1 LRGVLVKARADRALG
16 ELASLLKSS
25 KEWRDFFRECS
36 EAGALRL
43 RSQARQFRAELRE
56 GGRGDLA
63 LADVE
68 DSLLV
73 IARKVLPR
81 ALAAQWDE
89 VWAAELCGDAL
100 ARIAEHYASI
110 SAVER
115 EVLDLGAG
123 EAWQDEMHRAALA
136 NDPAAFRTALAG
148 WESEVLGAMDQAR
161 RGAA

>member
-1 LRGVLVKARADRALG
+1 MNATAAIADLLRESA
-16 ELASLLKSS
+16 
-25 KEWRDFFRECS
+25 EWRAFFRACCET
-36 EAGALRL
+36 GALRL

-56 GGRGDLA
+56 RGHEGLA

-73 IARKVLPR
+73 IARKVLPSS
-81 ALAAQWDE
+81 AGAQWDE
-89 VWAAELCGDAL
+89 AWAAELCADAL
-100 ARIAEHYASI
+100 ARISERYASI
-110 SAVER
+110 SAAER
-115 EVLDLGAG
+115 DAFDLSAG
-123 EAWQDEMHRAALA
+123 ETWQDEMHRAALA